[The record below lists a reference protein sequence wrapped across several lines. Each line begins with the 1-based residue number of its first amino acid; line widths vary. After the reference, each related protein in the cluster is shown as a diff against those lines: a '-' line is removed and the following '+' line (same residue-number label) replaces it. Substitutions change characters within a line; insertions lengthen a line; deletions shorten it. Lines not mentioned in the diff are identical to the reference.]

1 MVSRIHTQKH
11 LLITIRKVF
20 YLLKGNDIKKAKYMQ
35 TRNKSTEMESTHAKE
50 IVCMEI
56 LLRDEVLL
64 KDGKNQRK
72 YQRLHPNKKKTKLSY
87 LV

>member
-1 MVSRIHTQKH
+1 
-11 LLITIRKVF
+11 
-20 YLLKGNDIKKAKYMQ
+20 
-35 TRNKSTEMESTHAKE
+35 MESIHAKE
-50 IVCMEI
+50 IICMEI
-56 LLRDEVLL
+56 LLHDEVLL